1 MNKIQWRSMQASEL
15 AQLLLQTELIESRA
29 VGPSTVYRLAL
40 PGRELL
46 AVSLPD
52 GQALVLEP
60 QSFPAVNR
68 RKRPEAESGD

>member
-1 MNKIQWRSMQASEL
+1 MNKIQWRAVQAKEL
-15 AQLLLQTELIESRA
+15 SQLLLQTDLLDSRA
-29 VGPSTVYRLAL
+29 VGSTTVYRLAM

-60 QSFPAVNR
+60 QSYPAVNR
-68 RKRPEAESGD
+68 RKRPESDDAA